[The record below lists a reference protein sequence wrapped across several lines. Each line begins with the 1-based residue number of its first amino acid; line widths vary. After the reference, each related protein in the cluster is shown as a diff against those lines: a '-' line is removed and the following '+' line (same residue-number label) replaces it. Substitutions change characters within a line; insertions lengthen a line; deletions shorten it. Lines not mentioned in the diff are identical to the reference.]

1 MKKSITILKK
11 DFPTSKNDDGGG
23 GGLCIIP
30 VVLRIQA
37 AEVGRPA

>member
-1 MKKSITILKK
+1 MKKSNTILKK
-11 DFPTSKNDDGGG
+11 DFPKSKNDDG